1 MAMVVSQYVHHNG
14 RRLGFFKNFILRK
27 TTANF
32 TEIMHLSMSSRGER
46 GGGDFDKTFMPGGMA
61 FDFMDSP
68 QDADI

>member
-1 MAMVVSQYVHHNG
+1 MSTIMAAVLDFSKISFYAKPQQILLKLCTYQCHPGG
-14 RRLGFFKNFILRK
+14 RG
-27 TTANF
+27 
-32 TEIMHLSMSSRGER
+32 